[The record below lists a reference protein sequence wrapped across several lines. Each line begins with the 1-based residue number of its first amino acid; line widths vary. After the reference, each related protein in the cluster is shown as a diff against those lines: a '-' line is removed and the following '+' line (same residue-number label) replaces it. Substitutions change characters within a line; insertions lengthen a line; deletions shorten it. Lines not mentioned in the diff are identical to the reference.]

1 MKLPRSIH
9 MQEEGFYKFLPARSD
24 RGTDLISRLV
34 TGPLLLASNF
44 SAHLALNSHKPCLAG
59 RLTASPALSCL
70 HRSLKPRYPIAP
82 WDWPPG
88 SKRGLRLSQLVRHS
102 SRLSISLAA
111 RHSLRPP
118 HSTQPF
124 SSRGKLSLNSTNRRS
139 RATNSLSTAFNSQVI
154 NSPVILSPGISNLC
168 TSSKTISLRHSSGSS
183 LRARRRLKPINQDR
197 SLSSKSAHPE
207 DSTIKASRPSFII
220 S

>member
-9 MQEEGFYKFLPARSD
+9 MQDGSD
-24 RGTDLISRLV
+24 RGTHLISRLV

-44 SAHLALNSHKPCLAG
+44 SAHLALNSHKPFLAG

-124 SSRGKLSLNSTNRRS
+124 SIRGKLSLNSTNRRS
-139 RATNSLSTAFNSQVI
+139 RATNSLSTAFNSQ
-154 NSPVILSPGISNLC
+154 VILSPGISNLC

-183 LRARRRLKPINQDR
+183 LRALSRLKPINKDR

>member
-1 MKLPRSIH
+1 MKLFRSVH
-9 MQEEGFYKFLPARSD
+9 MQDPSVDLD
-24 RGTDLISRLV
+24 RGTHLIIDKPISHRTAAAAGFEL
-34 TGPLLLASNF
+34 
-44 SAHLALNSHKPCLAG
+44 SAHLALNSHKPFLAG
-59 RLTASPALSCL
+59 WQTSSPALSCL
-70 HRSLKPRYPIAP
+70 HRFLNLPYPIAP
-82 WDWPPG
+82 WDSLPG
-88 SKRGLRLSQLVRHS
+88 STRGLRLNQLVHHS

-118 HSTQPF
+118 HSTHPY

-139 RATNSLSTAFNSQVI
+139 RATSSLSTAFNSRAI
-154 NSPVILSPGISNLC
+154 NSPVMLSPGISNLC
-168 TSSKTISLRHSSGSS
+168 TSCKTISLRHSSGSS
-183 LRARRRLKPINQDR
+183 LRARRRLKPINKDR

>member
-1 MKLPRSIH
+1 MKLPRSIL
-9 MQEEGFYKFLPARSD
+9 MQDGSD
-24 RGTDLISRLV
+24 RGTHLISRLV
-34 TGPLLLASNF
+34 TGTPAAGFEL
-44 SAHLALNSHKPCLAG
+44 SAHLALNSHKPFLAG
-59 RLTASPALSCL
+59 RQTASPALNFL
-70 HRSLKPRYPIAP
+70 HRSLKFQYPTAR
-82 WDWPPG
+82 WDSSPG
-88 SKRGLRLSQLVRHS
+88 STRGLRLSQLVHHS

-118 HSTQPF
+118 HSTRPY
-124 SSRGKLSLNSTNRRS
+124 SSHGKLSLSSTNRRS
-139 RATNSLSTAFNSQVI
+139 RATSNLSTAFNSRAI
-154 NSPVILSPGISNLC
+154 NNPVILSPDISNLC

-183 LRARRRLKPINQDR
+183 LRARRRLKPINKDR

>member
-1 MKLPRSIH
+1 M
-9 MQEEGFYKFLPARSD
+9 GSD
-24 RGTDLISRLV
+24 RGTHLISRLV

-44 SAHLALNSHKPCLAG
+44 LPTWHSTDTSPFSQVG
-59 RLTASPALSCL
+59 RTASPALSCL

-124 SSRGKLSLNSTNRRS
+124 SIRGKLSLNSTNRRS
-139 RATNSLSTAFNSQVI
+139 RATNSLSTAFNSQ
-154 NSPVILSPGISNLC
+154 VILSPGISNLC

-183 LRARRRLKPINQDR
+183 LRALSRLKPINKDR

>member
-9 MQEEGFYKFLPARSD
+9 MQDGSD
-24 RGTDLISRLV
+24 RGTHLISRLV

-44 SAHLALNSHKPCLAG
+44 LPTWHSTDTSPFSQVG
-59 RLTASPALSCL
+59 RTASPALSCL

-124 SSRGKLSLNSTNRRS
+124 SIRGKLSLNSTNRRS
-139 RATNSLSTAFNSQVI
+139 RATNSLSTAFNSQ
-154 NSPVILSPGISNLC
+154 VILSPGISNLC

-183 LRARRRLKPINQDR
+183 LRALSRLKPINKDR